1 LPSAA
6 RRSPHRRWPGRAAR
20 TVLLAA
26 LLLPLAVLSGGSG
39 SPASA
44 APSKASLEEQLAR
57 LNRQAD
63 QLVEEYNQSRLAL
76 KRIRTIRDNAR
87 QQANGAERDLKGLQ
101 TRLGA
106 RAAAAYVQGAG
117 NTLAA
122 VLNSEDPAS
131 AIDRVQVLELL
142 ASQDGDL
149 VDRLALA
156 GQAYDGRRQALAAAE
171 RDAAAEV
178 ARLDA
183 KKAEVERAADRTRA
197 LLRELEA
204 RSTAGSRPGPP
215 SASPQPSPPPASG
228 GGGGGGAAAVRYA
241 MAQVGKPYCY
251 GGAGPGCFDCSG
263 LTMRAWQ
270 QAGVSLP
277 HSSSA
282 QYGVGRHVS
291 AGELQPG
298 DLIFYYSPISHVSIY
313 IGNGQRVSATH
324 TGDYVRVQSLGSSI
338 VGYGRPT
345 G

>member
-1 LPSAA
+1 LPSGA
-6 RRSPHRRWPGRAAR
+6 RRFPHRRWPGRAAR

-26 LLLPLAVLSGGSG
+26 LLLSLTLLSGGTG

-44 APSKASLEEQLAR
+44 APTQASLEAQLER

-63 QLVEEYNQSRLAL
+63 QLVEEYNQSKLAL
-76 KRIRTIRDNAR
+76 TRLRKTRDELRT
-87 QQANGAERDLKGLQ
+87 QASGAEADLKALR
-101 TRLGA
+101 TTLGA

-142 ASQDGDL
+142 ANHDGDL
-149 VDRLALA
+149 MDRLALA
-156 GQAYDGRRQALAAAE
+156 GKAYDGRKRDLAAAE
-171 RDAAAEV
+171 REATAEV

-183 KKAEVERAADRTRA
+183 KKAEVERAAARTRE
-197 LLRELEA
+197 LLSQLRA
-204 RSTAGSRPGPP
+204 RNASPSPSPSP
-215 SASPQPSPPPASG
+215 SAAPSPPPSSG
-228 GGGGGGAAAVRYA
+228 GGSGGGAVAVSWA
-241 MAQVGKPYCY
+241 LSQVGRPYCY
-251 GGAGPGCFDCSG
+251 GGAGPSCYDCSG
-263 LTMRAWQ
+263 LTMRAWG

-338 VGYGRPT
+338 VGYSRPN

>member
-1 LPSAA
+1 LPSGA

-20 TVLLAA
+20 TALLAA
-26 LLLPLAVLSGGSG
+26 LLLPLTVLSAGSG
-39 SPASA
+39 SPARA
-44 APSKASLEEQLAR
+44 APTQASLEDQLAQ

-76 KRIRTIRDNAR
+76 QRIRKTRDSLR
-87 QQANGAERDLKGLQ
+87 EQASGAERDLKGLQ
-101 TRLGA
+101 SRLGA

-142 ASQDGDL
+142 ATQDGDL

-156 GQAYDGRRQALAAAE
+156 GQAYDGRKRDLAGAE

-183 KKAEVERAADRTRA
+183 KKAEVERAAARTRT
-197 LLRELEA
+197 LLRQLEA
-204 RSTAGSRPGPP
+204 RNAASSRPSPP

-228 GGGGGGAAAVRYA
+228 GGGGGAAAVRYA
-241 MAQVGKPYCY
+241 MAQVGRPYCY
-251 GGAGPGCFDCSG
+251 GGAGPSCYDCSG
-263 LTMRAWQ
+263 LTMRAWE

-282 QYGVGRHVS
+282 QYGVGRHIS

-338 VGYGRPT
+338 VGYSRPA

>member
-1 LPSAA
+1 
-6 RRSPHRRWPGRAAR
+6 
-20 TVLLAA
+20 VLLAA
-26 LLLPLAVLSGGSG
+26 LLLSLTLLSGGAG
-39 SPASA
+39 SPANA
-44 APSKASLEEQLAR
+44 APSQASLEAQLER

-63 QLVEEYNQSRLAL
+63 QLVEEYNQSRLLL
-76 KRIRTIRDNAR
+76 KRLRKTRDEMRA
-87 QQANGAERDLKGLQ
+87 QASGAEADLRALQ
-101 TRLGA
+101 TTLGA

-142 ASQDGDL
+142 ASHDGDL
-149 VDRLALA
+149 MDRLALA
-156 GQAYDGRRQALAAAE
+156 GRAYDGRKRDLAAAE
-171 RDAAAEV
+171 REAAAEV

-183 KKAEVERAADRTRA
+183 KKAEVDRAAARTRE
-197 LLRELEA
+197 LLSQMRA
-204 RSTAGSRPGPP
+204 RSAAP
-215 SASPQPSPPPASG
+215 SPDPSPAPSPPPST
-228 GGGGGGAAAVRYA
+228 GGGGGASAVVNYA

-263 LTMRAWQ
+263 LTMRAWA

-282 QYGVGRHVS
+282 QYGVGRHIS
-291 AGELQPG
+291 ASELQPG
-298 DLIFYYSPISHVSIY
+298 DLVFYYSPISHVSIY

-338 VGYGRPT
+338 VGFSRPN